1 MLYLFWHQ
9 TPFCFPHTAVII
21 IGSQTPRALSTTAA
35 FSFLPGCISNR
46 GGIAVCVCVS
56 WVTCG
61 HAWLAHDIT
70 LWWFTLLAL
79 SLSLSSGGTASKN
92 FYNHQS
98 AAATFPLWLFS
109 TSRPSNMHMCFHYF
123 VAYDPLFTQCDIMFC
138 LWGAVDEPFYPSKKN
153 NTTGNG
159 DYSIASYMYCYT
171 AECKG
176 AQLLYFY
183 SL

>member
-1 MLYLFWHQ
+1 MRLCYKHTDAMLYLFWHQ

-46 GGIAVCVCVS
+46 GGIAVCVP

-98 AAATFPLWLFS
+98 AAATFHSGSFPPPALLTCTCAFTIFSGLRSIVHAMWHNVLFVRS
-109 TSRPSNMHMCFHYF
+109 SGWT
-123 VAYDPLFTQCDIMFC
+123 
-138 LWGAVDEPFYPSKKN
+138 
-153 NTTGNG
+153 
-159 DYSIASYMYCYT
+159 
-171 AECKG
+171 
-176 AQLLYFY
+176 LLP
-183 SL
+183 